1 MEPQASTPAGAADDA
16 DHADL
21 VRRIQGGDATAEA
34 ELVVR
39 YGPGLR
45 YLLRHLEADPAA
57 AEDLHQETM
66 IVALRAL
73 RRGELRD
80 ADKLPAFLRGTAR
93 NLARSERRRRWRWLG
108 PLAEED
114 AEPRDRS
121 RGPLAELLLDEEIE
135 LARRLV
141 SELPSD
147 RDREVLLRFCVAE
160 EDKERICA
168 DLELSRLQFNLV
180 LFRARRRF
188 RELYERATSR
198 LAAGERK

>member
-1 MEPQASTPAGAADDA
+1 MEPQAITPAGAAD
-16 DHADL
+16 HADL
-21 VRRIQGGDATAEA
+21 VSRIRGGDATAEA
-34 ELVVR
+34 ELVAR

-45 YLLRHLEADPAA
+45 YLLRHLTADPAA
-57 AEDLHQETM
+57 AEDLHQETL

-73 RRGELRD
+73 RGGGLRD
-80 ADKLPAFLRGTAR
+80 ADALPAFLRGTAR

-108 PLAEED
+108 PPVEEV

-141 SELPSD
+141 SELPSS

-168 DLELSRLQFNLV
+168 DLGLSRLHFNLV

-188 RELYERATSR
+188 RELYERATSH
-198 LAAGERK
+198 LAAGERQ